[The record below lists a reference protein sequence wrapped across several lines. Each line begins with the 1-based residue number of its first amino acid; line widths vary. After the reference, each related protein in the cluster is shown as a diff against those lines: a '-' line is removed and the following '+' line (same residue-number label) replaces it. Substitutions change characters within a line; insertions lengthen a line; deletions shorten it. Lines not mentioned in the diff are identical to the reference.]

1 MTEAQQNDDEVI
13 ELPETVPPI
22 SKPEPAGECPLQS
35 VSLSKE
41 AAEQLVSLENTPTPE
56 SEVVI
61 PPAPPMPKPE
71 LVGEM
76 PPLKWRK
83 KYMQRK
89 LRRQGR
95 NRLTRRSRT
104 L

>member
-1 MTEAQQNDDEVI
+1 MTEAQNNEDEVI
-13 ELPETVPPI
+13 ELPETVPAVPA
-22 SKPEPAGECPLQS
+22 SK
-35 VSLSKE
+35 
-41 AAEQLVSLENTPTPE
+41 
-56 SEVVI
+56 VVI

-83 KYMQRK
+83 KFLKSK
-89 LRRQGR
+89 LRRQGKR
-95 NRLTRRSRT
+95 RLTKRSRT

>member
-1 MTEAQQNDDEVI
+1 MTEAQYNEDEVI
-13 ELPETVPPI
+13 AGALKRLPVP
-22 SKPEPAGECPLQS
+22 A
-35 VSLSKE
+35 
-41 AAEQLVSLENTPTPE
+41 

-71 LVGEM
+71 LVGAM

-83 KYMQRK
+83 KFLKGK
-89 LRRQGR
+89 LRRQGK
-95 NRLTRRSRT
+95 NRLTQRSRT

>member
-13 ELPETVPPI
+13 ELPETVPAV
-22 SKPEPAGECPLQS
+22 PASQ
-35 VSLSKE
+35 
-41 AAEQLVSLENTPTPE
+41 
-56 SEVVI
+56 VVI
-61 PPAPPMPKPE
+61 PPSPPMPKPELSGECPWRFTSSHKETAIPPSPPMPKPE

-83 KYMQRK
+83 KFMQRK
-89 LRRQGR
+89 LRRQGK

>member
-1 MTEAQQNDDEVI
+1 MTEAQQNDWDEVI
-13 ELPETVPPI
+13 ELPETTTGAEYAYVV
-22 SKPEPAGECPLQS
+22 SPA
-35 VSLSKE
+35 
-41 AAEQLVSLENTPTPE
+41 NH
-56 SEVVI
+56 VVI

-83 KYMQRK
+83 KFMQRK
-89 LRRQGR
+89 LRKQGK

>member
-1 MTEAQQNDDEVI
+1 MTEAQHNEMAKSR
-13 ELPETVPPI
+13 ERLTLHMAA
-22 SKPEPAGECPLQS
+22 PA
-35 VSLSKE
+35 
-41 AAEQLVSLENTPTPE
+41 

-71 LVGEM
+71 LVGAM

-83 KYMQRK
+83 KFLKGK
-89 LRRQGR
+89 LRRQGK
-95 NRLTRRSRT
+95 NRITRRSRT

>member
-13 ELPETVPPI
+13 ELPETVPAV
-22 SKPEPAGECPLQS
+22 PA
-35 VSLSKE
+35 
-41 AAEQLVSLENTPTPE
+41 

-71 LVGEM
+71 LVGDM

-83 KYMQRK
+83 KFLKNK
-89 LRRQGR
+89 LRRQGK
-95 NRLTRRSRT
+95 NRLTRRSRK